1 MNLPAFF
8 AEFGH
13 QFSGQEL
20 YEAWL
25 EFPVVLQPKKD
36 GGRRSRA
43 GKNLVEPMG
52 RKGQKSV
59 DPHFENGPRETKTDS
74 GHLRA
79 AKLPRNQLRKLC
91 MRKAA
96 VGAEAAVGAVAMQ
109 APRAKFVTYS
119 RQPLAPKPRD
129 ASVSRVTCDMR
140 NL

>member
-1 MNLPAFF
+1 M
-8 AEFGH
+8 
-13 QFSGQEL
+13 
-20 YEAWL
+20 
-25 EFPVVLQPKKD
+25 
-36 GGRRSRA
+36 A
-43 GKNLVEPMG
+43 GIPRHLATEKGWRETKPSWEKNLVETMG
-52 RKGQKSV
+52 RKGKKSV

-79 AKLPRNQLRKLC
+79 AKFPRKGIVIMMKHQLC